1 MSNKPGTNPKVPAK
15 KKTTA
20 SGNPQPH
27 CRSVRQ
33 KAGQDDGKNEP
44 DILPVILEKSKSA
57 LHNLKRFGWDLLGT
71 FLALLTVLTL
81 LGLLGLSRG
90 TLINSWIQFLR
101 HAFGYGS
108 YILVILLAGL
118 SLLSFRQSA
127 GKQLPVS
134 FGKLMAIEALLIVIF
149 PLLAFIG
156 GVSVE
161 RSTNGLDGGVFGWGL
176 AQFLIPYFTRSGTFL
191 FYLISFLALL
201 VYLGGGYKRV
211 VGTFT
216 GLRHQF
222 SQGKPRKTQPEQKN
236 MERGKLD
243 HEVQVKITTP
253 RVAETEIAKTDRI
266 SEPET
271 GPGGLLPPLD
281 LLMEETIVPPDQDLI
296 KRNALIIEHKLAEF
310 GVPVRVIGFRVGP
323 TVTQYAV
330 EPGYTERIAAD
341 GSVTRQ
347 KVKVSRISSLSRDLA
362 LALSAQR
369 LRIETPVPGKSYVGI
384 EVPNE
389 DNAFVRLKAIL
400 QSDQYQ
406 NNLTP
411 LSVALGRDVSGEP
424 VKTDLEKLPHLLIA
438 GTTNSGKSVCVTAL
452 MTSLVMNNSPRDLRL
467 VMLDPKMVELVRFNG
482 LPHLLGK
489 VETELERM
497 LAVLRWAQMEMDL
510 RYRLLAEVRA
520 RNLAGY
526 NQKMRQKRKPPLPR
540 IVIVID
546 ELADLMM
553 SAPDQTEHSLI
564 RLAQMARATGIHMVV
579 ATQRPSTDVITGLI
593 KANFPARISFAM
605 ASSIDSRVILDAN
618 GAENLL
624 GRGDM
629 LFLDPAKSGLLRLQG
644 VIVSD
649 NEIEKILK
657 HWQSIPHLVEAQPAP
672 WEELVEEVGSSDN
685 DALLEQAIEVVRAVG
700 KASTSLLQRRLRI
713 GFPRAARLMD
723 DLEEMGVIGPAVGSG
738 KERDVLPG
746 TDEDDDNFHD
756 DYDNDVDR

>member
-15 KKTTA
+15 KRTTA
-20 SGNPQPH
+20 NSNPLPPGRSERLTAGPESG
-27 CRSVRQ
+27 RI
-33 KAGQDDGKNEP
+33 EP
-44 DILPVILEKSKSA
+44 EILPFILEKSKSA
-57 LHNLKRFGWDLLGT
+57 LNNLKRFGWDLLGT

-108 YILVILLAGL
+108 YMLMILLAWL

-127 GKQLPVS
+127 GKGLPVS
-134 FGKLMAIEALLIVIF
+134 FGKLMAIEVLLITIF
-149 PLLAFIG
+149 PMLAFIG

-161 RSTNGLDGGVFGWGL
+161 RSTEGLDGGVFGWGL
-176 AQFLIPYFTRSGTFL
+176 AQFLIPFFTRIGTFL
-191 FYLISFLALL
+191 FYLILFLVLL
-201 VYLGGGYKRV
+201 VYLGGGYRRV
-211 VGTFT
+211 AGALASFF
-216 GLRHQF
+216 HQF
-222 SQGKPRKTQPEQKN
+222 LLNSPRKNKPAQKN
-236 MERGKLD
+236 MERGK
-243 HEVQVKITTP
+243 ENQVIPAKAATP
-253 RVAETEIAKTDRI
+253 RIAETGTAKTVNI
-266 SEPET
+266 PEPEP
-271 GPGGLLPPLD
+271 GPGSLLPPLN
-281 LLMEETIVPPDQDLI
+281 LLMEEKIVPPDQDLI
-296 KRNALIIEHKLAEF
+296 KRNALIIEQKLAEF

-330 EPGYTERIAAD
+330 EPGYTERIATD

-389 DNAFVRLKAIL
+389 DNAFVRLKPVL
-400 QSDQYQ
+400 QSEQYQ
-406 NNLTP
+406 SNLTP
-411 LSVALGRDVSGEP
+411 LSVALGRDVSGDP

-649 NEIEKILK
+649 SEIEKILK
-657 HWQSIPHLVEAQPAP
+657 HWQNIPHMVEAQPAP

-685 DALLEQAIEVVRAVG
+685 DALLDQAIEVVRAVG

-738 KERDVLPG
+738 KEREVLSG
-746 TDEDDDNFHD
+746 TEEEADDIDD
-756 DYDNDVDR
+756 DYDVNR

>member
-15 KKTTA
+15 KRTTA
-20 SGNPQPH
+20 NSNPLPPG
-27 CRSVRQ
+27 RSERQ
-33 KAGQDDGKNEP
+33 TAGQGSGKIEP

-108 YILVILLAGL
+108 YMLMILLAWL

-127 GKQLPVS
+127 GKGLPVS
-134 FGKLMAIEALLIVIF
+134 FGKLMAIEVLLITIF
-149 PLLAFIG
+149 PMLAFIG

-161 RSTNGLDGGVFGWGL
+161 RSTEGLDGGVFGWGL
-176 AQFLIPYFTRSGTFL
+176 AQFLIPFFTRIGTFL
-191 FYLISFLALL
+191 FYLILFLVLL
-201 VYLGGGYKRV
+201 VYLGGGYRRV
-211 VGTFT
+211 AGALASFF
-216 GLRHQF
+216 HQF
-222 SQGKPRKTQPEQKN
+222 LLSSPRKNKPAQKN
-236 MERGKLD
+236 MERGK
-243 HEVQVKITTP
+243 ENQVIPAKAATP
-253 RVAETEIAKTDRI
+253 RIAETGTAKTDNI
-266 SEPET
+266 PEPEP
-271 GPGGLLPPLD
+271 GPGSLLPPLN
-281 LLMEETIVPPDQDLI
+281 LLMEEKIVPPDQDLI
-296 KRNALIIEHKLAEF
+296 KRNALIIEQKLAEF

-330 EPGYTERIAAD
+330 EPGYTERIATD

-389 DNAFVRLKAIL
+389 DNAFVRLKPVL
-400 QSDQYQ
+400 QSEQYQ
-406 NNLTP
+406 SNLTP
-411 LSVALGRDVSGEP
+411 LSVALGRDVSGDP

-649 NEIEKILK
+649 SEIEKILK
-657 HWQSIPHLVEAQPAP
+657 HWQNIPHMVEAQPAP

-685 DALLEQAIEVVRAVG
+685 DALLDQAIEVVRAVG

-738 KERDVLPG
+738 KEREVLSG
-746 TDEDDDNFHD
+746 TEEEADDIDD
-756 DYDNDVDR
+756 DYDVNR